1 MFVKDSRY
9 SGNGNSY
16 CYSLPPLPPYLH
28 FPNPSRY
35 RYAQTCLA
43 ALHSRTTMIVQ
54 AQTIFHNG
62 HSPSIPGFSS
72 PSIAQGIFWIDVV
85 NNSAQF
91 IPVHW
96 LLFGLFLAPAPSPVL
111 IIPFPQ
117 GHPGLYNSME
127 VPWTCCSVSD
137 TYRSH
142 VQFSLPGKS
151 PRPSLFLPVLIFQS
165 LSKAISSSPVEVA
178 SFLLLS

>member
-35 RYAQTCLA
+35 RYVQTCLA

-62 HSPSIPGFSS
+62 HSPSIPGSSS
-72 PSIAQGIFWIDVV
+72 PSIARGIFWIDVV
-85 NNSAQF
+85 NSSAQF

-96 LLFGLFLAPAPSPVL
+96 LLFGLFLAPAPSPVAHYSISSRSPWPL
-111 IIPFPQ
+111 QFHGSSLNMLFSFRHLPFPCA
-117 GHPGLYNSME
+117 
-127 VPWTCCSVSD
+127 V
-137 TYRSH
+137 
-142 VQFSLPGKS
+142 
-151 PRPSLFLPVLIFQS
+151 FL
-165 LSKAISSSPVEVA
+165 AW
-178 SFLLLS
+178 